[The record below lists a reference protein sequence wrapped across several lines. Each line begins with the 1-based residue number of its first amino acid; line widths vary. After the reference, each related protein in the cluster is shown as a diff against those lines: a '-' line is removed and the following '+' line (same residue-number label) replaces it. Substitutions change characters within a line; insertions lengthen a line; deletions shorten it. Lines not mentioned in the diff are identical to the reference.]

1 MYVGKRGSIPLYERV
16 LQKANNLENARIGVV
31 GSIPPH
37 IESIISNKQRFLL
50 QFVTIFLKKTLDWY
64 CFFFVYYSI
73 RFEIVRGWVT
83 GHTEMANDL

>member
-50 QFVTIFLKKTLDWY
+50 QFVTFFLKKHLTY
-64 CFFFVYYSI
+64 MAFYVYI
-73 RFEIVRGWVT
+73 VVQKVKIFEILW
-83 GHTEMANDL
+83 

>member
-50 QFVTIFLKKTLDWY
+50 QFVTIF
-64 CFFFVYYSI
+64 
-73 RFEIVRGWVT
+73 
-83 GHTEMANDL
+83 

>member
-50 QFVTIFLKKTLDWY
+50 QFVTFFWRKYLTCIAFSSYIVVWDWGDGKG
-64 CFFFVYYSI
+64 S
-73 RFEIVRGWVT
+73 
-83 GHTEMANDL
+83 D

>member
-16 LQKANNLENARIGVV
+16 LQKGNNLENARIGVV

-50 QFVTIFLKKTLDWY
+50 QFVT
-64 CFFFVYYSI
+64 FF
-73 RFEIVRGWVT
+73 
-83 GHTEMANDL
+83 

>member
-37 IESIISNKQRFLL
+37 IESMILKS
-50 QFVTIFLKKTLDWY
+50 FLK
-64 CFFFVYYSI
+64 
-73 RFEIVRGWVT
+73 
-83 GHTEMANDL
+83 

>member
-50 QFVTIFLKKTLDWY
+50 QFVTFFLKKSLTY
-64 CFFFVYYSI
+64 MAFYVYI
-73 RFEIVRGWVT
+73 VVQKVKIFEILW
-83 GHTEMANDL
+83 

>member
-50 QFVTIFLKKTLDWY
+50 QFVTFFWRKYLTYIAFSSYIVVWDWGDGKG
-64 CFFFVYYSI
+64 S
-73 RFEIVRGWVT
+73 
-83 GHTEMANDL
+83 D